1 MKRYKLL
8 LTALLA
14 TGIFSAVFFGCQK
27 DAKKTPALTSDAKG
41 GSQSSNV
48 YGALTLNCAGTPTQ
62 TSLSLTVTAD
72 AITGAPA
79 GFTIQWMTL
88 DAFDANNDQWPADA
102 SLYCAASFS
111 GVPYGSKNTSQV
123 GGSTYNLGAGKS
135 VTVYIGDLLTDE
147 LNSPLGYSTTVC
159 NEGLLQCGTQYV
171 FRAFAHG
178 GSNMNRSA
186 YTIFNNACAT
196 TAPCEA
202 CGPNGGHHGFG
213 YWKEHPELITN
224 NITLGDHSYSPTD
237 ILSILNQSPNGN
249 GLVILA
255 HQLIAAKLNG
265 LCSNLTGPA
274 DAVFVGKIVPPVG
287 TDSVQ
292 PNTNAGLVSTLHKHN
307 EDCLDCPALP
317 ITN

>member
-1 MKRYKLL
+1 MKSYKLL

-14 TGIFSAVFFGCQK
+14 MGIFSAVFFGCQK
-27 DAKKTPALTSDAKG
+27 DAKKSPPLTSDAKG

-48 YGALTLNCAGTPTQ
+48 YGQLTLSCAGTPTQ

-88 DAFDANNDQWPADA
+88 DAFDANGDVWPNDA

-111 GVPYGSKNTSQV
+111 GVPYGAKSTK
-123 GGSTYNLGAGKS
+123 GGSTYNLGAGQS
-135 VTVYIGDLLTDE
+135 IQVYIGDILTDE
-147 LNSPLGYSTTVC
+147 LNSPLGYSATVC
-159 NEGLLQCGTQYV
+159 NDGLLQCGTQYV

-178 GSNMNRSA
+178 GSTMNRSA
-186 YTIFNNACAT
+186 YTIFNSSCAT
-196 TAPCEA
+196 TAPCQA

-213 YWKEHPELITN
+213 YWKEHPELITA
-224 NITLGDHSYSPTD
+224 NISLGDHSYSPTD
-237 ILSILNQSPNGN
+237 ITAILNQSPQGN

-265 LCSNLTGPA
+265 LCDNVTSAA
-274 DAVFVGKIVPPVG
+274 DAAFVGKVVPPVG
-287 TDSVQ
+287 SDVVS
-292 PNTNAGLVSTLHKHN
+292 PNTFAGLVSTLHKHN
-307 EDCLDCPALP
+307 EDCLDCPTSP